1 MDVFLDLL
9 ESGNIERISVDI
21 EQSDQILRLLDSV
34 VIKLEGGT
42 EEDLKILDVK
52 PPKPVTHTE
61 PIAVSKKEEVKE
73 NKAPVEKKVEER

>member
-1 MDVFLDLL
+1 MELL
-9 ESGNIERISVDI
+9 ENDNIEKVSVDI
-21 EQSDQILRLLDSV
+21 DQTDVLLHLLDSV

-52 PPKPVTHTE
+52 PPKPAPHTE
-61 PIAVSKKEEVKE
+61 QVAVPKEKEEVKE